1 MYDNYGIY
9 ASCRDAAWRFLID
22 FNICSLPVKLKNAA
36 KMAGIRIVR
45 NSDVNELRGNE
56 VGASIF
62 LPNKEWV
69 IVYDDALKANEA
81 RMVIA
86 HELGHILLGHEYK
99 YSEQRFACDGRKLKS
114 EREADMFA
122 MRILAPACVL
132 HEIGALSTDKICAVC
147 DIPIKHASSRA
158 KRMATLEKRSFY
170 YKSELEEKV
179 REKFQ
184 KYIDELTDDA
194 SRKTIL

>member
-22 FNICSLPVKLKNAA
+22 FNICSLPVKLKTAA

-45 NSDVNELRGNE
+45 NSDVKELRGNE

-62 LPNKEWV
+62 LPSKEWV
-69 IVYDDALKANEA
+69 IVYDDALKVNEA

-99 YSEQRFACDGRKLKS
+99 YSEQRFAYDGKKLKS

-122 MRILAPACVL
+122 LRILAPACVL
-132 HEIGALSTDKICAVC
+132 HEIGAVNAGKIYTVC
-147 DIPIKHASSRA
+147 DIPIKHAAARA
-158 KRMATLEKRSFY
+158 KRMATLEKRNFY
-170 YKSELEEKV
+170 YKSELESKV
-179 REKFQ
+179 RDKFQ
-184 KYIDELTDDA
+184 KYIDQLTDNA
-194 SRKTIL
+194 AH

>member
-22 FNICSLPVKLKNAA
+22 FNICSLPVKLKAA
-36 KMAGIRIVR
+36 ARIAGIRILR
-45 NSDVNELRGNE
+45 NSDVKELRGNE

-62 LPNKEWV
+62 LPSKEWV

-99 YSEQRFACDGRKLKS
+99 YSEQRFAYDGKKLKS

-122 MRILAPACVL
+122 LRILAPACIL
-132 HEIGALSTDKICAVC
+132 HEIGAVTAGEICTAC
-147 DIPIKHASSRA
+147 DIPIKHAAARA
-158 KRMATLEKRSFY
+158 KRMATLEKRNFY
-170 YKSELEEKV
+170 YKSELESTV
-179 REKFQ
+179 RDKFQ
-184 KYIDELTDDA
+184 KYIDSAISGTAL
-194 SRKTIL
+194 

>member
-22 FNICSLPVKLKNAA
+22 FNICALPVKLKAAA

-45 NSDVNELRGNE
+45 NSDVNELHTNE

-62 LPNKEWV
+62 LPSKEWV
-69 IVYDDALKANEA
+69 IVYDDALKVNEA

-86 HELGHILLGHEYK
+86 HELGHILLGHDYK
-99 YSEQRFACDGRKLKS
+99 YSVQRFAYDGKKLKS

-122 MRILAPACVL
+122 MRILAPACIL
-132 HEIGALSTDKICAVC
+132 HEIGAIGAEEISTFC
-147 DIPIKHASSRA
+147 DIPMKHAESRA
-158 KRMATLEKRSFY
+158 KRMATLEKRNFY
-170 YKSELEEKV
+170 YKSKLESEV
-179 REKFQ
+179 RDKFQ
-184 KYIDELTDDA
+184 KYIDGTLSKA
-194 SRKTIL
+194 